1 MKNSELRKIEN
12 TKLHRLSNEEKL
24 VLYTNGDYNTLY
36 KAHAL
41 YIMKIARN
49 ASNYNQE
56 LTNEYFSILSEGFAN
71 GLATY
76 DKDKT
81 PYLSSYLMTCA
92 NNNLNQHFKLMSMQK
107 RTAITINYEDVIDI
121 IPDDSDIEIDD
132 NGKALDYLMSKLKP
146 KDKQLME
153 YLRQGYSQADISR
166 LFNTTQQNISTKI
179 IRIFN
184 KLKQYKHKI

>member
-81 PYLSSYLMTCA
+81 PYLSTYLMTCA

-121 IPDDSDIEIDD
+121 IADDSDMEIDD

>member
-41 YIMKIARN
+41 YIMKIARD

-81 PYLSSYLMTCA
+81 PYLSTYLITCA
-92 NNNLNQHFKLMSMQK
+92 KNNLNQHFKLMSMQK
-107 RTAITINYEDVIDI
+107 RTATTINYEDVIDI
-121 IPDDSDIEIDD
+121 IPDDSDMEIDD
-132 NGKALDYLMSKLKP
+132 NGKVLDYLMSKLKP
-146 KDKQLME
+146 KDKQLMG